1 MSELALDYV
10 SPLPPVRTGI
20 ADYSLDLLPHLEPLC
35 DLRVV
40 RVPGQP
46 VEKSVRERWALVRA
60 DQLGEAGRTALFHM
74 GNNHHH
80 LEIARLAMSHPGVLV
95 LHDLVLHHFL
105 LGRTVGE
112 DDTHAYFRRI
122 KLEHGWI
129 GLDAAHAVRWGAFGD
144 SLQFALPA
152 HRSLVRRQRG
162 LIVHSEWAR
171 GTLLEEE
178 PDLTVRVVPMGIP
191 LPKRVNPERSRAFRE
206 SLGIPSA
213 APLLGAF
220 GFQTPMK
227 RPKVA
232 IQALSS
238 EKLAHVHLIVGG
250 EVAPTL
256 ELEKAIE
263 EAELSDRVHVTGFL
277 DYDTFE
283 AAIAAC
289 DLCLNLRYP
298 TAGETSAALL
308 RVLAL
313 GRPTLVSD
321 YAQFADLPSDAAVR
335 VPLGDGEIEA
345 LTSSVASLLAEPAR
359 LASMGEAARSYI
371 RDQHAPPMAAQA
383 VVDACSELGRL
394 DPPDRKPL
402 RVPPPTSMAYR
413 KLDGELEVTGHE
425 APWPDGERRTL
436 RVRLTNTGAATWL
449 GGGRGAGG
457 VALQLV
463 LLSRGED
470 LLADQAW
477 PALSCDLAPGESEE
491 FEILVRRPLG
501 PARLRVEPHVL
512 GASGFN
518 VLGGPTWESEI

>member
-1 MSELALDYV
+1 
-10 SPLPPVRTGI
+10 
-20 ADYSLDLLPHLEPLC
+20 
-35 DLRVV
+35 
-40 RVPGQP
+40 
-46 VEKSVRERWALVRA
+46 
-60 DQLGEAGRTALFHM
+60 M
-74 GNNHHH
+74 GNNQHH
-80 LEIARLAMSHPGVLV
+80 LEIARLAMSHPGILV

-105 LGRTVGE
+105 LGQTVGK
-112 DDTHAYFRRI
+112 DDKHAYFRRMD
-122 KLEHGWI
+122 LEHGWV

-152 HRSLVRRQRG
+152 HRSLLRRQRG
-162 LIVHSEWAR
+162 VLVHSQWAC

-178 PDLTVRVVPMGIP
+178 PDLAVRVVPMGIP
-191 LPKRVNPERSRAFRE
+191 LPQRVNPERALAFRQ
-206 SLGIPSA
+206 SLGIPA
-213 APLLGAF
+213 ATPLLGAF

-232 IQALSS
+232 IQALAS
-238 EKLAHVHLIVGG
+238 EELAHVHLIIGG

-256 ELEKAIE
+256 ELERAIQ
-263 EAELSDRVHVTGFL
+263 EAEVADRVHVTGFL
-277 DYDTFE
+277 DYDSFE

-321 YAQFADLPSDAAVR
+321 YAQFADLPSDAAIR
-335 VPLGDGEIEA
+335 VPLGDGEIEK
-345 LTSSVASLLAEPAR
+345 LTEAVASLLAAPER
-359 LASMGEAARSYI
+359 LASMGEAARNYI
-371 RDQHAPPMAAQA
+371 RDQHAPQAAAQA
-383 VVDACSELGRL
+383 VVDACLELGRL

-413 KLDGELEVTGHE
+413 RLDGDLEVTGHE
-425 APWPDGERRTL
+425 APWDDGERRTL
-436 RVRLTNTGAATWL
+436 RVRLTNTGVATWL

-457 VALQLV
+457 VVLQLV
-463 LLSRGED
+463 LLSGDQD

-477 PALSCDLAPGESEE
+477 PALSGDLEPGESEE
-491 FEILVRRPLG
+491 FEILVRRPIG